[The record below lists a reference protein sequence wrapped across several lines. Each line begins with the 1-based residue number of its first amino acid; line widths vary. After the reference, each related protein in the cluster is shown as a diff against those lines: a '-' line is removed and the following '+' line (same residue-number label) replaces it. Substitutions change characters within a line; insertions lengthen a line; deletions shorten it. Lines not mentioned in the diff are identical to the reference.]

1 MTELA
6 ATMISPTIAGSLLDT
21 QRALSVVPPPPP
33 PRKGG
38 IFGLSLML
46 RWLHSG

>member
-21 QRALSVVPPPPP
+21 QRALSVVPPPPLG
-33 PRKGG
+33 KVGFLG
-38 IFGLSLML
+38 SA
-46 RWLHSG
+46 

>member
-33 PRKGG
+33 RKGG

>member
-33 PRKGG
+33 LGKVGFLG
-38 IFGLSLML
+38 SA
-46 RWLHSG
+46 

>member
-21 QRALSVVPPPPP
+21 QRALSVVPPLG
-33 PRKGG
+33 KVGFLG
-38 IFGLSLML
+38 SA
-46 RWLHSG
+46 

>member
-21 QRALSVVPPPPP
+21 QRALSVVPPPP
-33 PRKGG
+33 RKGG